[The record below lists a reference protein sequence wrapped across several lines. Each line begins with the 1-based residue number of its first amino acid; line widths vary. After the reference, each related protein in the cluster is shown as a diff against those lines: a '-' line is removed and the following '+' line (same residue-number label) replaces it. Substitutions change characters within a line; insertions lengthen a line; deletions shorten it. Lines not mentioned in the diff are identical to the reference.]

1 MLPDSLKLFDC
12 THCDYGIVMCVI
24 VWAWTAYIMKTQCG
38 CVRRHERIHDTC
50 HCASIPRSFLLFSYT
65 PPSLWI
71 VLFPINLSFFLLAA
85 QSCHSPLSHS
95 CFYLSRGSQTI
106 RHHVQIL
113 NKLQTQTFVEILPSV
128 MCCEIYKWHAVLC
141 LSFSASRLI
150 IIINRMGGRIF
161 ELSLIWHYH
170 LIIQRQNSL
179 GQHGTR
185 WMDERSLKKQT
196 YMKHDGKSSSFRS
209 YAMLFS
215 VQLQGLEAF
224 KIFFKKQKHSK
235 IMVSLILLKWIL

>member
-1 MLPDSLKLFDC
+1 MCDCVGLNSIHNEDTVWVCETAWEDPWHLPLCLNPTLFLCFSL
-12 THCDYGIVMCVI
+12 I
-24 VWAWTAYIMKTQCG
+24 
-38 CVRRHERIHDTC
+38 
-50 HCASIPRSFLLFSYT
+50 RS
-65 PPSLWI
+65 SLWI

-85 QSCHSPLSHS
+85 QSCRSPLSHS
-95 CFYLSRGSQTI
+95 CCYLSRGSQTI

-113 NKLQTQTFVEILPSV
+113 NKLQTQTFVEILPAV

-150 IIINRMGGRIF
+150 IIINRMGAEYLSWVWSDTTISSSRDRIA
-161 ELSLIWHYH
+161 WG
-170 LIIQRQNSL
+170 NVV
-179 GQHGTR
+179 HGTR

-215 VQLQGLEAF
+215 VQLQGLEAC
-224 KIFFKKQKHSK
+224 KIFFKKAKAQ
-235 IMVSLILLKWIL
+235 